1 MVASSSSV
9 PKPDLWQSQV
19 VDFGASEVCGVDEA
33 GRGPLAGPVVVAA
46 VILDAN
52 RPIAGLDDSKK
63 LSASKRETLYSQIVA
78 TATAYNIQRI
88 SPRIIDEINILQ
100 ATLRGMQQA
109 ALAIVT
115 SASTILIDGNRVPK
129 ELLGRARAVVKGDGK
144 YAAIAAASIL
154 AKVTRDRIME
164 EYDAIYPG
172 YGFAQNKGYPT
183 KQHLAAIRNLG
194 ITPIHRKT
202 YKPVQQLT
210 LDF

>member
-9 PKPDLWQSQV
+9 PKPDLWQKQV

-78 TATAYNIQRI
+78 AATAYNIQRI

-183 KQHLAAIRNLG
+183 KQHLAAICNLG

>member
-1 MVASSSSV
+1 
-9 PKPDLWQSQV
+9 
-19 VDFGASEVCGVDEA
+19 
-33 GRGPLAGPVVVAA
+33 
-46 VILDAN
+46 
-52 RPIAGLDDSKK
+52 
-63 LSASKRETLYSQIVA
+63 
-78 TATAYNIQRI
+78 
-88 SPRIIDEINILQ
+88 
-100 ATLRGMQQA
+100 MQQA

>member
-1 MVASSSSV
+1 M
-9 PKPDLWQSQV
+9 
-19 VDFGASEVCGVDEA
+19 CGVDEA
-33 GRGPLAGPVVVAA
+33 GRGPLAGPVVVVA

-63 LSASKRETLYSQIVA
+63 ISASKREALYSQIVA
-78 TATAYNIQRI
+78 AATAYNIQRI

-129 ELLGRARAVVKGDGK
+129 ELFGRARAVVKGDGK

-183 KQHLAAIRNLG
+183 KQHLAAICNLG

>member
-78 TATAYNIQRI
+78 AATAYNIQRI